1 MIPRNGLCLLLG
13 LALVPIAACASLN
26 GLNFRQQPAEPIAS
40 TSPENSPEQEPDKGR
55 PDTKIITMNLEGTS
69 TEVELTLFNQ
79 ESIPF
84 TTYYPTK
91 DFVPEVLT
99 TQTGTEVRLYFSPA
113 GKKDTDAYVSFF
125 LPNRDVSIEALQ
137 DWILGEQGM
146 MVRNRW
152 ELVDR
157 TDIVSYPW
165 AEDKLIYQ
173 EAMDF
178 DTASA
183 TDSNTNPELVVGSVY
198 IGQENGYTFY
208 TLTHYPVEYGD
219 GFEPRSNIVLENLQ
233 FTEP

>member
-1 MIPRNGLCLLLG
+1 MIFRNGLCLLLG
-13 LALVPIAACASLN
+13 LALVPIAACASWE
-26 GLNFRQQPAEPIAS
+26 GLSFRQQPVEPSAS
-40 TSPENSPEQEPDKGR
+40 TNSPENSPEQEPDKGR

-69 TEVELTLFNQ
+69 TEVELTLFKQ

-99 TQTGTEVRLYFSPA
+99 TQTGTEVRFYFSPA
-113 GKKDTDAYVSFF
+113 GKKEADAYVSVF
-125 LPNRDVSIEALQ
+125 LPNRDVSLEALQ

-173 EAMDF
+173 EAADS
-178 DTASA
+178 DQAA
-183 TDSNTNPELVVGSVY
+183 TEADLTVGSIY

-208 TLTHYPVEYGD
+208 TLTHYPAEYGD
-219 GFEPRSNIVLENLQ
+219 GFEPRSNILLETLQ
-233 FTEP
+233 FPEP